1 MGSTLDLFLKR
12 RSCRKFTEEQI
23 PNEVINELLMAAMAA
38 QSACNKCHWEFFVV
52 KRKKLLYNF

>member
-38 QSACNKCHWEFFVV
+38 PSAK
-52 KRKKLLYNF
+52 